1 MLLHGMLDCNK
12 NYQVPVKGS
21 PQVSLSVRELLPP
34 AVKRLPLYS
43 VERLRCIGTLLIA
56 TDEMVEVPLLAAR
69 VTLVCHCA
77 LDEKVKTVRNWPLC
91 PTSDE
96 GQLTVMA
103 CEVACG
109 VGEPSV

>member
-1 MLLHGMLDCNK
+1 MLH
-12 NYQVPVKGS
+12 YQVPVNGS
-21 PQVSLSVRELLPP
+21 PQVSLRVRVLLPLL
-34 AVKRLPLYS
+34 VKRLPLYS

-56 TDEMVEVPLLAAR
+56 TEEMVLLPLNAAR
-69 VTLVCHCA
+69 VTLVFHCA
-77 LDEKVKTVRNWPLC
+77 EEEKVNTVRNWPLW

-103 CEVACG
+103 CEVACA